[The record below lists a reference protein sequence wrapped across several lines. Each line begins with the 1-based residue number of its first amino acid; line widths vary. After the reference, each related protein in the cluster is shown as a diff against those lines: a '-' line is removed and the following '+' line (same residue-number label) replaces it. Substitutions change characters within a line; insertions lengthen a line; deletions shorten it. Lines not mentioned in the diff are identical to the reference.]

1 MKTIYLSKAEI
12 DASVDSLVECL
23 KNNSVCQVPITCGSK
38 HTLFNDRAM
47 DIVCQW
53 GKHAYRHT
61 EGTFN
66 MLCQSLYET
75 CGLTIMTDNSY
86 ERRRQLFFE
95 MWEYADLRCH
105 RQVKE
110 LVRNGVMEGRLVDAP
125 TIEEAHIISEASDSF
140 INHSK
145 ELINV
150 LAAQDLSGEGIRN
163 FVRKVFNF
171 TEGI

>member
-1 MKTIYLSKAEI
+1 MKTIHLSKAEI
-12 DASVDSLVECL
+12 DAGVDSLVECL
-23 KNNSVCQVPITCGSK
+23 KNHSVCQVPITCGSK

-53 GKHAYRHT
+53 GKHAYKRT
-61 EGTFN
+61 KDTFDA
-66 MLCQSLYET
+66 LCQSLYET
-75 CGLTIMTDNSY
+75 CGLTIMTDNGY

-105 RQVKE
+105 GQVKA
-110 LVRNGVMEGRLVDAP
+110 LVRNGVMDGRLADGP
-125 TIEEAHIISEASDSF
+125 TIEEARIISEASDLF
-140 INHSK
+140 IKHTK

-163 FVRKVFNF
+163 FVRKAFKF
-171 TEGI
+171 